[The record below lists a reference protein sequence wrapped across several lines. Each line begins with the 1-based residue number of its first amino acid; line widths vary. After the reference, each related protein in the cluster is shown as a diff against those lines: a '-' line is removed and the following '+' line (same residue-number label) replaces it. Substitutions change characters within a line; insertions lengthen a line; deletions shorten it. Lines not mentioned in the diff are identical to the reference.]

1 MIQWE
6 ESVALESE
14 CGVLVTIQQEGPR
27 VAKPVHNQSELPVLL
42 ASKMANT
49 HLDLFCSP

>member
-6 ESVALESE
+6 ESVALEGE
-14 CGVLVTIQQEGPR
+14 CGMLATTQQECPK
-27 VAKPVHNQSELPVLL
+27 VAKLVYNQSELLVLL
-42 ASKMANT
+42 ASELANT